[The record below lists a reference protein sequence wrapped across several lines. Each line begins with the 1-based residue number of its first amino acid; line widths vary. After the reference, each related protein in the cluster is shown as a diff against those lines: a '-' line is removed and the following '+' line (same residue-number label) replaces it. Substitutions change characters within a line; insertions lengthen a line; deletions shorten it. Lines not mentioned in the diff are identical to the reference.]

1 MPKQSRALKPEV
13 ETKPKRIETP
23 RLAASL
29 FTKYTR
35 NAEAPERVIL
45 ATEKQEQPNYIN
57 SVKLKFHGWKISYQ
71 YHFDSIKIFHKKS

>member
-45 ATEKQEQPNYIN
+45 ATEKQGQPHY
-57 SVKLKFHGWKISYQ
+57 HG
-71 YHFDSIKIFHKKS
+71 